1 MEDDFEFDG
10 EDGDI
15 PSREELAVWLS
26 EFMTNTA
33 EAEIMYRSHFCD
45 LVTNRVYNEFGF
57 EGLCEMLMSIDKRG
71 HWISDIIIENNDL
84 DDILFKKYG
93 VFDTDAIKKARTTDA
108 MAELNQKIWKLRRK
122 YAKLIAEELMGR
134 VPDNKVE

>member
-1 MEDDFEFDG
+1 MDEDFEFDS

-26 EFMTNTA
+26 EFMTHTA
-33 EAEIMYRSHFCD
+33 EAETMYRAHFCD
-45 LVTNRVYNEFGF
+45 LVTNRVYDEFGY

-71 HWISDIIIENNDL
+71 HWISDILIENNDI

-93 VFDTDAIKKARTTDA
+93 VYDIESIKKARTTSA
-108 MAELNQKIWKLRRK
+108 MAEMNQKIWKLRKK
-122 YAKLIAEELMGR
+122 YAKHIADELMGITSAK
-134 VPDNKVE
+134 DSE

>member
-1 MEDDFEFDG
+1 MEEDFEFDG
-10 EDGDI
+10 DDGDI

-33 EAEIMYRSHFCD
+33 EAEIMYRAHFCD
-45 LVTNRVYNEFGF
+45 LVTNRVYSEFGF
-57 EGLCEMLMSIDKRG
+57 EGLCELLMSIDKRG

-122 YAKLIAEELMGR
+122 YAKLIADELMGR
-134 VPDNKVE
+134 VPDSKVE

>member
-1 MEDDFEFDG
+1 MEDEFEFDG
-10 EDGDI
+10 EDGAI
-15 PSREELAVWLS
+15 PSREELSVWLS

-33 EAEIMYRSHFCD
+33 EAEIMYRAHFCD

-122 YAKLIAEELMGR
+122 YAKLIADELMGR
-134 VPDNKVE
+134 VPDSKVE

>member
-1 MEDDFEFDG
+1 MEEDFEFDG
-10 EDGDI
+10 DDGDI

-33 EAEIMYRSHFCD
+33 EAEMMYRAHFCD

-57 EGLCEMLMSIDKRG
+57 EGLCELLMSIDKRG

-108 MAELNQKIWKLRRK
+108 MAEMNQKIWKLRRK
-122 YAKLIAEELMGR
+122 YAKLIADELMGI
-134 VPDNKVE
+134 VPDSKVE

>member
-1 MEDDFEFDG
+1 MEEDFEFDG
-10 EDGDI
+10 DDGDI

-33 EAEIMYRSHFCD
+33 EAEMMFRAHFCD

-57 EGLCEMLMSIDKRG
+57 EGLCELLMSIDKRG

-108 MAELNQKIWKLRRK
+108 MAEMNQKIWKLRRK
-122 YAKLIAEELMGR
+122 YAKLIADELMGI
-134 VPDNKVE
+134 VPDSKVE

>member
-1 MEDDFEFDG
+1 MEDEFEVDG
-10 EDGDI
+10 EDGAI

-33 EAEIMYRSHFCD
+33 EAEIMYRAHFCD

-57 EGLCEMLMSIDKRG
+57 EGLCELLMSIDKRG

-122 YAKLIAEELMGR
+122 YAKIIADELMGR
-134 VPDNKVE
+134 VPDSKVE

>member
-33 EAEIMYRSHFCD
+33 EAEIMYRAHFCD

-57 EGLCEMLMSIDKRG
+57 EGLCEMLISIDKRG

-108 MAELNQKIWKLRRK
+108 MAEMNQKIWKLRRK
-122 YAKLIAEELMGR
+122 YAKLIADELMGI
-134 VPDNKVE
+134 VPDSKVE

>member
-1 MEDDFEFDG
+1 
-10 EDGDI
+10 
-15 PSREELAVWLS
+15 
-26 EFMTNTA
+26 MTNTA
-33 EAEIMYRSHFCD
+33 EAEIMYRAHFCD

-57 EGLCEMLMSIDKRG
+57 EGLCELLMSIDKRG

-122 YAKLIAEELMGR
+122 YAKIIADELMGR
-134 VPDNKVE
+134 VPDSKVE

>member
-10 EDGDI
+10 QDGDI

-26 EFMTNTA
+26 EFMTHTA
-33 EAEIMYRSHFCD
+33 EAETMYRAHFCD
-45 LVTNRVYNEFGF
+45 LVTNRVYDEFGY

-71 HWISDIIIENNDL
+71 HWISDILIENNDI

-93 VFDTDAIKKARTTDA
+93 VFDTDAIKKARTTSA
-108 MAELNQKIWKLRRK
+108 MAEMNQTIWKLRRK
-122 YAKLIAEELMGR
+122 YAKQIADELMGITSAS
-134 VPDNKVE
+134 EGE

>member
-1 MEDDFEFDG
+1 MEDEFEFDG

-33 EAEIMYRSHFCD
+33 EAETMYRAHFCD

-57 EGLCEMLMSIDKRG
+57 EGLCELLISIDKRG

-93 VFDTDAIKKARTTDA
+93 VFDAEAIKKARTTDA
-108 MAELNQKIWKLRRK
+108 MAEMNQKIWKLRRK
-122 YAKLIAEELMGR
+122 YAKLIADELMGII
-134 VPDNKVE
+134 PDSKVE

>member
-1 MEDDFEFDG
+1 MEEDFEFDG
-10 EDGDI
+10 EDAAI

-33 EAEIMYRSHFCD
+33 EAEIMYRAHFCD

-57 EGLCEMLMSIDKRG
+57 EGLCEMLMSIDRRG

-122 YAKLIAEELMGR
+122 YAKLIADELMGR
-134 VPDNKVE
+134 VPDSKVE

>member
-1 MEDDFEFDG
+1 MEDDFEFDEG
-10 EDGDI
+10 DGDI

-33 EAEIMYRSHFCD
+33 EAETMYRAHFCD

-93 VFDTDAIKKARTTDA
+93 VFDADAIKKARTTDA
-108 MAELNQKIWKLRRK
+108 MAEMNQKIWKLRRK
-122 YAKLIAEELMGR
+122 YAKLIADELMGR